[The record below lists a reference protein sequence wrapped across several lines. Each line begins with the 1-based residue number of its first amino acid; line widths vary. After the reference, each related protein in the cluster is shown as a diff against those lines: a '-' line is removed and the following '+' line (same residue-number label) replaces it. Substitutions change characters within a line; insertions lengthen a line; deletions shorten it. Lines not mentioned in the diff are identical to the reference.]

1 MRRRQTW
8 VVIVGVLFILAIV
21 YAGTG
26 IVYAGT
32 LVGSAERTL
41 NTVVSHENSLTTSFN
56 EIDQE
61 VAVISQASFNPE
73 QAIALVDRSVAN
85 SEVATQTIFQDD
97 GSLASVQGQLDGSRW
112 LTVVGHG
119 SIDRESTRVRHARNA
134 LAAAKAIASDQVLDG
149 QYWRALY
156 TSLADLDQLETQV
169 NAGDYTSAKT
179 TWTTMKGHV
188 DQAVQLSRAPD
199 LPPDLQSFMV
209 DLQTFAADYGKQL
222 DALAASDDTTVAQLE
237 PSVATDRQ
245 KLAAYSF
252 DKIGSEID
260 AFYKPLVDRF
270 NSEITAATS

>member
-1 MRRRQTW
+1 M
-8 VVIVGVLFILAIV
+8 IVGVLVIAAIV

-32 LVGSAERTL
+32 LVASAERTL
-41 NTVVSHENSLTTSFN
+41 NTVVSHQNSLTTSFN

-73 QAIALVDRSVAN
+73 QAISLVDRSVAN
-85 SEVATQTIFQDD
+85 SQLATRTISEDD

-119 SIDRESTRVRHARNA
+119 SIDRESARVRHARNA
-134 LAAAKAIASDQVLDG
+134 LAAAKVIASDQLLDG

-169 NAGDYTSAKT
+169 NAGDFTSAKA

-188 DQAVQLSRAPD
+188 DQAVQLSKAPD
-199 LPPDLQSFMV
+199 LPADLQSFMV

-222 DALAASDDTTVAQLE
+222 DAEVAGDDTTVAQLE
-237 PSVATDRQ
+237 PSVATDQQ

-260 AFYKPLVDRF
+260 AFYRPLVDRF
-270 NSEITAATS
+270 NSELTAATS